1 MCSRCSSSSQAP
13 ILIHLAPTLHGHLR
27 PGGRVALS
35 GLVAQQADTV
45 VARYAELF
53 TDVQVAETEEGW
65 ALITARKK

>member
-1 MCSRCSSSSQAP
+1 
-13 ILIHLAPTLHGHLR
+13 
-27 PGGRVALS
+27 VALS